1 MTRVGKLWLALGSP
15 RPEPNFHI
23 MKTSPTTP
31 IRSVEKAL
39 AILLHVSSSTD
50 GARGSDVATACN
62 LPAATAHHLLETLR
76 AAGFL
81 SKDARRRY
89 RMGPEVGALA
99 DAFMRQTHLPES
111 LMMALRNLAE
121 RTGETAYVSGW
132 MHDDVMVLSTVEGS
146 QAVRVAGLH
155 RGSQGEAHARASGKL
170 LLSYSSSEVVE
181 HYLNTH
187 PLKAMTEHTI
197 TDRDDLLAEL
207 SAIRRRGYAIDLE
220 EYAEGVS
227 CVAAPL
233 INDGVALLAYT
244 VSAPWDRF
252 RRNQRAL
259 TEAVLEAVRG
269 AHGEAPA

>member
-1 MTRVGKLWLALGSP
+1 
-15 RPEPNFHI
+15 
-23 MKTSPTTP
+23 MKTSESTR

-39 AILLHVSSSTD
+39 AILMHVSRSPD
-50 GARGSDVATACN
+50 GARGADVAAACN
-62 LPAATAHHLLETLR
+62 LPSATAHHLLQTLR

-81 SKDARRRY
+81 SKDDHRLY

-99 DAFMRQTHLPES
+99 DAFMRETHLPEP
-111 LMMALRNLAE
+111 MMLALRLLAE

-132 MHDDVMVLSTVEGS
+132 MHDAVMVLSTVEGS

-155 RGSQGEAHARASGKL
+155 SGSQGEAHARASGKL
-170 LLSYSSSEVVE
+170 LLAYADLEVVE
-181 HYLNTH
+181 RYLDRH

-197 TDRDDLLAEL
+197 TDHDDLLAEL
-207 SAIRRRGYAIDLE
+207 SAIRRRGYAVDKE

-233 INDGVALLAYT
+233 ITDGVAILAYT

-252 RRNQRAL
+252 RRNQREL
-259 TEAVLEAVRG
+259 TDAVLDAVRG
-269 AHGEAPA
+269 TPA

>member
-1 MTRVGKLWLALGSP
+1 VIVSGSDAL
-15 RPEPNFHI
+15 EYLIHI
-23 MKTSPTTP
+23 MKSTGTTR

-39 AILLHVSSSTD
+39 AILLQVSRSSD
-50 GARGSDVATACN
+50 GARGSDVAAACN
-62 LPAATAHHLLETLR
+62 LPTATAHHLLETLR

-81 SKDARRRY
+81 SKDSNRRY

-99 DAFMRQTHLPES
+99 DAFMRETHLPES
-111 LMMALRNLAE
+111 LMVALRTLAE

-170 LLSYSSSEVVE
+170 LLSFSPAEVVE
-181 HYLNTH
+181 RYLNRH
-187 PLKAMTEHTI
+187 PLKAMTQHTI
-197 TDRDDLLAEL
+197 TERDDLLAEL
-207 SAIRRRGYAIDLE
+207 STIRRRGHAVDLE

-233 INDGVALLAYT
+233 INDGVAVLAYT

-259 TEAVLEAVRG
+259 TEAVLDAVRG
-269 AHGEAPA
+269 VQG

>member
-1 MTRVGKLWLALGSP
+1 MKSP
-15 RPEPNFHI
+15 
-23 MKTSPTTP
+23 PTTP

-39 AILLHVSSSTD
+39 AILLDVSRSTD

-62 LPAATAHHLLETLR
+62 LPPATAHHLLETLR

-111 LMMALRNLAE
+111 LMLALRNLAE

-170 LLSYSSSEVVE
+170 LLSYSSPQIVE
-181 HYLNTH
+181 HYLNRH
-187 PLKAMTEHTI
+187 PLKPMTEHTI

-207 SAIRRRGYAIDLE
+207 AAIRRRGYAIDLE

-233 INDGVALLAYT
+233 INDGVAVLAYT

-269 AHGEAPA
+269 AHGETTA